1 MHNTRIRE
9 AYDAVTLSPE
19 SAARIWAR
27 LESEL
32 PPGEEK
38 RSMKKLKN
46 PVRIFIVAA
55 LIAVL
60 MVGSA
65 YAISGMAAYT
75 GTHRMQNT
83 GEFTS
88 LSALPKVEKT
98 AGYPITAVPAFSNGY
113 TFQSM
118 YLGGEAVFDETN
130 NPIREYYSVKF
141 TYTKPGARDLT
152 VSVSPLLD
160 TEGSHEPP
168 APTGTRVIGGVTVS
182 FSRDTYKLVPEDY
195 EKTEADKAAEAAG
208 HFYISFGS
216 DAVEEHTFAFVGFPL
231 DGAEYVLMDMAADA
245 DSEETLYAMAAE
257 LIAARN

>member
-1 MHNTRIRE
+1 MSDKRIRA
-9 AYDAVTLSPE
+9 AYDKIVLDEE
-19 SAARIWAR
+19 SAARIWAK
-27 LESEL
+27 LEQEL
-32 PPGEEK
+32 PPREEK

-60 MVGSA
+60 MIGSA

-88 LSALPKVEKT
+88 LSALPKVEKI

-141 TYTKPGARDLT
+141 TYTKPGSRDLT

-168 APTGTRVIGGVTVS
+168 APTGTRVIGGVEVR
-182 FSRDTYKLVPEDY
+182 FSRDHYKFVPEDY
-195 EKTEADKAAEAAG
+195 EKNEADRAAEEAG
-208 HFYISFGS
+208 HFYISYGS
-216 DAVEEHTFAFVGFPL
+216 DEVEEHDFAFVGFTL
-231 DGAEYVLMDMAADA
+231 DNAEYALMDMAADA
-245 DSEETLYAMAAE
+245 ESEEALCTMAAE
-257 LIAARN
+257 LIAAHR

>member
-1 MHNTRIRE
+1 MPDKRFRE
-9 AYDAVTLSPE
+9 AYDAVTLSEE
-19 SAARIWAR
+19 SAARIWAA

-32 PPGEEK
+32 LPREEK
-38 RSMKKLKN
+38 HSMKKLKN
-46 PVRIFIVAA
+46 PVRIFVIAA

-65 YAISGMAAYT
+65 YAISGIASFT
-75 GTHRMQNT
+75 GTHAMRGT

-88 LSALPKVEKT
+88 LAALPKVEKT
-98 AGYPITAVPAFSNGY
+98 AGYPITAVEVFSNGY

-118 YLGGEAVFDETN
+118 YLGGEAVYDESYT
-130 NPIREYYSVKF
+130 PLREYYSVNF
-141 TYTKPGARDLT
+141 TYAKPGARNLT
-152 VSVSPLLD
+152 VHVSPVLNVD
-160 TEGSHEPP
+160 GTHEPP
-168 APTGTRVIGGVTVS
+168 APTGTRVIGGVSVR
-182 FSRDTYKLVPEDY
+182 FSRDHYKVVPENY

-216 DAVEEHTFAFVGFPL
+216 DAVEEHTVAFVGFPL

>member
-1 MHNTRIRE
+1 MPDKRFRE
-9 AYDAVTLSPE
+9 AYDAVTLSEE
-19 SAARIWAR
+19 SAARIWAA

-32 PPGEEK
+32 LPREEK

-46 PVRIFIVAA
+46 PVRVFIIAA

-65 YAISGMAAYT
+65 YAISGIASST
-75 GTHRMQNT
+75 GTHAMRGT

-88 LSALPKVEKT
+88 LAALPKVEKT

-118 YLGGEAVFDETN
+118 YLGGEAVYDESYT
-130 NPIREYYSVKF
+130 PLREYYSVNF
-141 TYTKPGARDLT
+141 TYAKPGARNLT
-152 VSVSPLLD
+152 VDVSPVLNVD
-160 TEGSHEPP
+160 GAHEPP

-182 FSRDTYKLVPEDY
+182 FSRDTYKIVPEDY

>member
-9 AYDAVTLSPE
+9 AYDAVTLSQE

-88 LSALPKVEKT
+88 LADLPKVEKT
-98 AGYPITAVPAFSNGY
+98 AGYPITAVPVFSNGY
-113 TFQSM
+113 AFQSM
-118 YLGGEAVFDETN
+118 YLGGEAVYDEN
-130 NPIREYYSVKF
+130 NTVLKEYYGVTF

-152 VSVSPLLD
+152 VSVSPVLD
-160 TEGSHEPP
+160 LEGAHEPP
-168 APTGTRVIGGVTVS
+168 APTGTRIIDGVEVR

-195 EKTEADKAAEAAG
+195 EKTEADMAAEEAG

-216 DAVEEHTFAFVGFPL
+216 DTIEERDFAFAGFTL
-231 DGAEYVLMDMAADA
+231 DGAKYALMDMAADA